1 MVHILIVTHGPLA
14 QALKESS
21 AMFFG
26 AMADDL
32 TALGLFPTDGP
43 EELKDRIAEAVNK
56 IDDGDGVMIF
66 VDIFGGSPF
75 NMAALAIDE
84 LKNNHK
90 IQCFTGVNMP
100 LLMESLTN
108 CETMSLDELKADIE
122 QVAKESIVDLRK
134 AMEI

>member
-1 MVHILIVTHGPLA
+1 
-14 QALKESS
+14 
-21 AMFFG
+21 MFFG

-32 TALGLFPTDGP
+32 TTLGLFPTDGP

-56 IDDGDGVMIF
+56 VDDGDGVMIF

-84 LKNNHK
+84 LKNDHK

-100 LLMESLTN
+100 LLMEALTN

>member
-32 TALGLFPTDGP
+32 TTLGLFPTDGP

-100 LLMESLTN
+100 LLMEALTN

-122 QVAKESIVDLRK
+122 QEAKESIVDLRK